1 MNDNYKLVAELSA
14 ENLKLSSEKLRMEQ
28 LVNEVRQ
35 EEGLLRGE
43 LNKAQSVVESMN
55 TNSPRM
61 SMRKFQQH
69 LNRPKHLHLNGMNKF
84 TTADPKEPKLFPL
97 TQTPLPSQAFL

>member
-35 EEGLLRGE
+35 EEDLLRGE
-43 LNKAQSVVESMN
+43 LNKAQSVVESISA
-55 TNSPRM
+55 NSPRM
-61 SMRKFQQH
+61 SLRKFQQH
-69 LNRPKHLHLNGMNKF
+69 LNRPRHLHLNGIKSRFSRSF
-84 TTADPKEPKLFPL
+84 TARGVSSGDP
-97 TQTPLPSQAFL
+97 TRV